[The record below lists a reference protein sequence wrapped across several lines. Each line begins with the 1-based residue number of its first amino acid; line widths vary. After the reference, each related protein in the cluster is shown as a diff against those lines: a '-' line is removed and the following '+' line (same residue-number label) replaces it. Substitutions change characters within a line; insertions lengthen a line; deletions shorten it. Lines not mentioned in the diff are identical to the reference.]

1 MSTFTST
8 LPKELLDKL
17 SQKSKS
23 LSLPKNKLIESALTL
38 YLEHLERAEYI
49 NSFKRAAKD
58 EDVLKMAEDG
68 MQDYLNQLDR

>member
-1 MSTFTST
+1 MATFTST

-58 EDVLKMAEDG
+58 EDVLKMAEEG
-68 MQDYLNQLDR
+68 MQDYLNQLDQ

>member
-8 LPKELLDKL
+8 LPKALLDKL
-17 SQKSKS
+17 SQKAKS

-49 NSFKRAAKD
+49 NSF
-58 EDVLKMAEDG
+58 
-68 MQDYLNQLDR
+68 